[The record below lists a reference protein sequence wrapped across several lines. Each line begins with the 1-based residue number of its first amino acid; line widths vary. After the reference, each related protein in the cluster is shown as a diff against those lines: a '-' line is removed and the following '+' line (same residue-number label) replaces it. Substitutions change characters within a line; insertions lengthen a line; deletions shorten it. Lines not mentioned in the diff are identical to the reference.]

1 MHDLVKSVGRSVVLA
16 MAVLVPAFPVSGVSS
31 NDVPRSLARESRVLL
46 SSEELASSGL
56 PEELAAEPAA
66 DLREVSLSLHR
77 KPGEIEGT
85 LRTALGDLAFHSY
98 TIGGG
103 LLRVEYDLTG
113 RGRFELLV
121 DNNQRT
127 AEPSY
132 PKGLKITPAD
142 RFLFRSLTF
151 ALAREGDDVTPEGVM
166 LLRGANL
173 WGAHPL
179 SQVRLGRI
187 VAPRTKS
194 WTNLCGITS
203 ATLYHDATD
212 HGLIGETLA
221 TGPNAYN
228 CRSRCGAGCNAIIG
242 TSAWTV
248 DCGEHDRCEQTHPCC
263 VSCQDEFDSASD
275 DFLFAPNCKRSG
287 W

>member
-1 MHDLVKSVGRSVVLA
+1 MHHFGKSVVLA
-16 MAVLVPAFPVSGVSS
+16 VAVLVPAIPVSAS
-31 NDVPRSLARESRVLL
+31 DMPRPLARESRVLL
-46 SSEELASSGL
+46 SAAELASSGL
-56 PEELAAEPAA
+56 PEGLAAEPAA

-77 KPGEIEGT
+77 EPGEIEGT

-132 PKGLKITPAD
+132 PKGLTITSTD

-151 ALAREGDDVTPEGVM
+151 ALTREVDDETPEGMM

-179 SQVRLGRI
+179 SQVRIGRI
-187 VAPRTKS
+187 VAPLTKS

-221 TGPNAYN
+221 TGPNSSN

-263 VSCQDEFDSASD
+263 ASCQDEFNSASD
-275 DFLFAPNCKRSG
+275 DFLFASNCKRSG

>member
-1 MHDLVKSVGRSVVLA
+1 MRHFGKSAVLA
-16 MAVLVPAFPVSGVSS
+16 LAILAPAIPVSGAVPAS
-31 NDVPRSLARESRVLL
+31 DVPRPFARESRVLL
-46 SSEELASSGL
+46 SAGELAISGL
-56 PEELAAEPAA
+56 PEGMAAEPAA

-77 KPGEIEGT
+77 EPGEIEGT
-85 LRTALGDLAFHSY
+85 LRTALGDLVFHSY
-98 TIGGG
+98 AIGGG

-121 DNNQRT
+121 DNNQRI

-132 PKGLKITPAD
+132 PKGLTITSTD
-142 RFLFRSLTF
+142 RFLFRSLGF
-151 ALAREGDDVTPEGVM
+151 ALTREGGDETLEGVM

-179 SQVRLGRI
+179 SQVRIGRI
-187 VAPRTKS
+187 VAPLTKS

-221 TGPNAYN
+221 TGPNASN
-228 CRSRCGAGCNAIIG
+228 CRSRCGAGCNAILG

-263 VSCQDEFDSASD
+263 ASCQDEFNSASD